1 MQRPRI
7 NLGLASTGAAASR
20 KGSPATD
27 IATAH
32 RCRFGGT
39 GFAGATRAL
48 RVRLCVTSAVR
59 PVGRAA
65 VEQPRLD
72 RRIDPPAEQNLS
84 RPPVALA
91 TPIPALS
98 SDEVTTARVFDRLA
112 VVVLGVVGV
121 VALLTFRDYGL
132 SWDDYTHSEYGDL
145 LLKFYLSGLRDQR
158 ALSWVNLYYYGGG
171 FDLLA
176 ALAAKLLPF
185 TLFETRR
192 LMGAAV
198 GVLGLFVT
206 WRIGRRVGGPAAG
219 LIALVLLAT
228 CPLYYGHMFMNPKDS
243 PFAVAMAIF
252 LLALVRIF
260 EEYPRVSIASGALVG
275 AGFGLAFGSRIM
287 GAFGAIDALAALA
300 FIFAID
306 ARARGIR
313 SAGARLGRFVLA
325 LVPAMVLAY
334 AVMALV
340 WPWSVGNPLNPLRAV
355 EYFSRFFEKPWQEL
369 FDGRVISVPDM
380 PRSYVPTLFALKL
393 PVILSVL
400 GFGGVAGALV
410 AAFRSNVAANRRAI
424 LLLVALAALLP
435 LAVTIALRP
444 AMYNG
449 IRHFVF
455 VLPPLA
461 VLGGLAAVSLIE
473 MAARRLRFAPIAAA
487 LVLVVGAAVP
497 VVEMVRLHPY
507 EYTDFNG
514 LAGGVAG
521 ARDRYMLDYWGLS
534 FKQASQ
540 ALRARLAERHET
552 KPSDRR
558 WKLAVCGP
566 HRSPQVELGG
576 DFETSWDPT
585 GADFALMLAE
595 FYCAKLDAPLLVEIV
610 RDGVT
615 YARVYDIRGRSF
627 PTLLTQPGL

>member
-1 MQRPRI
+1 M
-7 NLGLASTGAAASR
+7 
-20 KGSPATD
+20 
-27 IATAH
+27 
-32 RCRFGGT
+32 
-39 GFAGATRAL
+39 
-48 RVRLCVTSAVR
+48 
-59 PVGRAA
+59 
-65 VEQPRLD
+65 
-72 RRIDPPAEQNLS
+72 
-84 RPPVALA
+84 ALA

-243 PFAVAMAIF
+243 PFAVAMTIF

-300 FIFAID
+300 LIFAID
-306 ARARGIR
+306 SRARGIR

-410 AAFRSNVAANRRAI
+410 AAFRGNVAANRRAV

-552 KPSDRR
+552 KPGDRR

-585 GADFALMLAE
+585 GADFALTLGE

>member
-1 MQRPRI
+1 
-7 NLGLASTGAAASR
+7 
-20 KGSPATD
+20 
-27 IATAH
+27 
-32 RCRFGGT
+32 
-39 GFAGATRAL
+39 
-48 RVRLCVTSAVR
+48 
-59 PVGRAA
+59 
-65 VEQPRLD
+65 
-72 RRIDPPAEQNLS
+72 
-84 RPPVALA
+84 VALA
-91 TPIPALS
+91 TPIAALS
-98 SDEVTTARVFDRLA
+98 SGELTTGRVFDRLA

-206 WRIGRRVGGPAAG
+206 WRIGRRVGGPPAG
-219 LIALVLLAT
+219 LIALVLLAA

-243 PFAVAMAIF
+243 PFAVAMTIF
-252 LLALVRIF
+252 LLGLVRTF
-260 EEYPRVSIASGALVG
+260 EDYPRLSIATGALLG
-275 AGFGLAFGSRIM
+275 AGFGLSFGSRIM
-287 GAFGAIDALAALA
+287 GAFGAIDALAALV

-306 ARARGIR
+306 SRACAIR

-325 LVPAMVLAY
+325 LVPVMVLAY

-340 WPWSVGNPLNPLRAV
+340 WPWSVGDPLNPLRAV

-400 GFGGVAGALV
+400 GFGGAAGALV
-410 AAFRSNVAANRRAI
+410 AAFRGKLAANRRAV

-461 VLGGLAAVSLIE
+461 VLGGLAAAFLVEI
-473 MAARRLRFAPIAAA
+473 AARRLRFPPIAAA

-497 VVEMVRLHPY
+497 VVEMARLHPY
-507 EYTDFNG
+507 EYTDFNW
-514 LAGGVAG
+514 LSGGVAG

-566 HRSPQVELGG
+566 HRSPQVELGD
-576 DFETSWDPT
+576 DFETTWDPT
-585 GADFALMLAE
+585 GADFAMMLGE

-615 YARVYDIRGRSF
+615 FARVYDIRGRSF
-627 PTLLTQPGL
+627 ETLLTQPGL

>member
-1 MQRPRI
+1 
-7 NLGLASTGAAASR
+7 
-20 KGSPATD
+20 
-27 IATAH
+27 
-32 RCRFGGT
+32 
-39 GFAGATRAL
+39 
-48 RVRLCVTSAVR
+48 
-59 PVGRAA
+59 
-65 VEQPRLD
+65 
-72 RRIDPPAEQNLS
+72 
-84 RPPVALA
+84 VALA

-98 SDEVTTARVFDRLA
+98 SDEATTVRVFDRLA

-260 EEYPRVSIASGALVG
+260 EEYPRVSLASGALVG

-300 FIFAID
+300 LIFAID
-306 ARARGIR
+306 SRARGIR

-340 WPWSVGNPLNPLRAV
+340 WPWSVANPLNPLRAV

-380 PRSYVPTLFALKL
+380 PRSYVPMLFALKL

-410 AAFRSNVAANRRAI
+410 AAFRGNVAANRRAV
-424 LLLVALAALLP
+424 LLLVALAAQLP

-487 LVLVVGAAVP
+487 LVLVAGVAVP
-497 VVEMVRLHPY
+497 LVEMVRLHPY

-585 GADFALMLAE
+585 GADFAMMLAE

>member
-1 MQRPRI
+1 VD
-7 NLGLASTGAAASR
+7 GL
-20 KGSPATD
+20 
-27 IATAH
+27 
-32 RCRFGGT
+32 
-39 GFAGATRAL
+39 
-48 RVRLCVTSAVR
+48 
-59 PVGRAA
+59 
-65 VEQPRLD
+65 
-72 RRIDPPAEQNLS
+72 PAEQNLS
-84 RPPVALA
+84 RPSVALA

-98 SDEVTTARVFDRLA
+98 SDEATTARVFDRLA

-145 LLKFYLSGLRDQR
+145 LLQFYLSGLRDRR

-219 LIALVLLAT
+219 IIALVLLAT

-243 PFAVAMAIF
+243 PFAVAMAIS
-252 LLALVRIF
+252 LLGLVRIF
-260 EEYPRVSIASGALVG
+260 EGYPRVSIASGALVG
-275 AGFGLAFGSRIM
+275 TGFGLAFGSRIM

-300 FIFAID
+300 LIFGLD
-306 ARARGIR
+306 SRARGIR

-340 WPWSVGNPLNPLRAV
+340 WPWSVAEPLNPLRAV

-369 FDGRVISVPDM
+369 FDGRVISVPEM

-400 GFGGVAGALV
+400 GFGGAAGALV
-410 AAFRSNVAANRRAI
+410 AAFRGNVATNRRAV
-424 LLLVALAALLP
+424 LLSVALAALLP

-455 VLPPLA
+455 VLTPLA
-461 VLGGLAAVSLIE
+461 VLGGLAAVFLVEI
-473 MAARRLRFAPIAAA
+473 AARRLRFAPIAAA

-507 EYTDFNG
+507 EYADFNG

-576 DFETSWDPT
+576 DFETTWDPT
-585 GADFALMLAE
+585 GADFAMMLAE
-595 FYCAKLDAPLLVEIV
+595 FYCAKPDAPLLAEIV

-615 YARVYDIRGRSF
+615 FARVYDIRGRSF

>member
-1 MQRPRI
+1 
-7 NLGLASTGAAASR
+7 
-20 KGSPATD
+20 
-27 IATAH
+27 
-32 RCRFGGT
+32 
-39 GFAGATRAL
+39 
-48 RVRLCVTSAVR
+48 
-59 PVGRAA
+59 
-65 VEQPRLD
+65 
-72 RRIDPPAEQNLS
+72 
-84 RPPVALA
+84 VALA

-252 LLALVRIF
+252 LLALVRVF

-300 FIFAID
+300 FIFALD
-306 ARARGIR
+306 ARARGLR
-313 SAGARLGRFVLA
+313 SAGVRLGRFVVA

-340 WPWSVGNPLNPLRAV
+340 WPWSVGDPLNPLRAV

-410 AAFRSNVAANRRAI
+410 AAFRGNVAANRRVV

-473 MAARRLRFAPIAAA
+473 MAARRLRFVPIAAA
-487 LVLVVGAAVP
+487 LVLVAGVAVP

-540 ALRARLAERHET
+540 ALRARLAKRHET
-552 KPSDRR
+552 KPGDRR

-576 DFETSWDPT
+576 DFETTWDPT
-585 GADFALMLAE
+585 GADFAMMLAE

-615 YARVYDIRGRSF
+615 FARVYDIRGRSF

>member
-1 MQRPRI
+1 M
-7 NLGLASTGAAASR
+7 
-20 KGSPATD
+20 
-27 IATAH
+27 
-32 RCRFGGT
+32 
-39 GFAGATRAL
+39 
-48 RVRLCVTSAVR
+48 
-59 PVGRAA
+59 
-65 VEQPRLD
+65 
-72 RRIDPPAEQNLS
+72 
-84 RPPVALA
+84 ALA

-206 WRIGRRVGGPAAG
+206 WRIGRRVGGPAVG

-300 FIFAID
+300 LIFAID
-306 ARARGIR
+306 SRARGIR

-410 AAFRSNVAANRRAI
+410 AAFRGNVAANRRAV

-552 KPSDRR
+552 KPGDRR

-585 GADFALMLAE
+585 GADFALTLGE

>member
-1 MQRPRI
+1 M
-7 NLGLASTGAAASR
+7 
-20 KGSPATD
+20 
-27 IATAH
+27 
-32 RCRFGGT
+32 
-39 GFAGATRAL
+39 
-48 RVRLCVTSAVR
+48 
-59 PVGRAA
+59 
-65 VEQPRLD
+65 
-72 RRIDPPAEQNLS
+72 
-84 RPPVALA
+84 ALA

-171 FDLLA
+171 FDLFA

-206 WRIGRRVGGPAAG
+206 WRIGRRVGGPPAG

-252 LLALVRIF
+252 LLGLVRIF
-260 EEYPRVSIASGALVG
+260 EEYPRVSIASGTLLG
-275 AGFGLAFGSRIM
+275 IGFGLAFGSRIM

-300 FIFAID
+300 FVFALD

-313 SAGARLGRFVLA
+313 SAGGRLGRFVLA

-334 AVMALV
+334 IVMALV
-340 WPWSVGNPLNPLRAV
+340 WPWSVGDPLNPLRAV

-400 GFGGVAGALV
+400 GFGGAAGALV
-410 AAFRSNVAANRRAI
+410 AAFRGNVATNRRAV

-461 VLGGLAAVSLIE
+461 VLGGLAAVFLVE
-473 MAARRLRFAPIAAA
+473 MAARRLRFAPIAAT
-487 LVLVVGAAVP
+487 LVFVVGAAVP
-497 VVEMVRLHPY
+497 LVEMVRLHPY

-540 ALRARLAERHET
+540 TLQAGLAERHEI

-585 GADFALMLAE
+585 GADFAMMLGE

-615 YARVYDIRGRSF
+615 FARVYDIRGRSF